1 MLRFAVRPAT
11 PPLLRNPPAAGGA
24 VAIIPA
30 RYASTRFPAKPL
42 ADIGGRT
49 MIEHVYRHAAD
60 ARSVDLV
67 LVATDDDRIARAV
80 SAFGGEVR
88 MTRPDHASGTDR
100 LAEVAGGL
108 DCDLIVNVQGDEPL
122 ITPGVIDAAVAAAAD
137 PAVAMST
144 LRCPL
149 ADADALRDPD
159 VVKVAVDRSGHA
171 LFFSRAP
178 IGLGRDAAPATPVA
192 VDRHIGLYVYRRP
205 FLLALSRLEPTPLE
219 RAERLEQLRALEHG
233 HRIMT
238 TRIDDDPIGV
248 DTPADLDRVRRRLAA
263 GAPA

>member
-1 MLRFAVRPAT
+1 MRPAT
-11 PPLLRNPPAAGGA
+11 LPLPHNTPAAGGA

-30 RYASTRFPAKPL
+30 RYASTRLPAKPL

-60 ARSVDLV
+60 ARSVDRV

-80 SAFGGEVR
+80 TAFGGDVR
-88 MTRPDHASGTDR
+88 MTRADHASGTDR
-100 LAEVAGGL
+100 LAEVAAGL
-108 DCDLIVNVQGDEPL
+108 DCDLVVNVQGDEPL
-122 ITPGVIDAAVAAAAD
+122 IAPEVIDAAVAAAAD

-149 ADADALRDPD
+149 AGADAWRDPD
-159 VVKVAVDRSGHA
+159 VVKVAVDRAGWA

-178 IGLGRDAAPATPVA
+178 IGAGLGATAAPPPA
-192 VDRHIGLYVYRRP
+192 VDKHLGLYVYRRP

-219 RAERLEQLRALEHG
+219 RAECLEQLRALEHG
-233 HRIMT
+233 HRVMT

>member
-1 MLRFAVRPAT
+1 MRPAT
-11 PPLLRNPPAAGGA
+11 PPPLRNPPPAGVTA
-24 VAIIPA
+24 AIIPA
-30 RYASTRFPAKPL
+30 RYASTRLPAKPL

-80 SAFGGEVR
+80 NAFGGEVR
-88 MTRPDHASGTDR
+88 MTRADHASGTDR
-100 LAEVAGGL
+100 LAEVAADL

-122 ITPGVIDAAVAAAAD
+122 IAPEVIDAAVAAAAD
-137 PAVAMST
+137 AAVAMST

-149 ADADALRDPD
+149 ADADAWRDPD
-159 VVKVAVDRSGHA
+159 VVKVAFDRAGYA
-171 LFFSRAP
+171 LLFSRAP
-178 IGLGRDAAPATPVA
+178 IGLDRDAAPATPVA

-233 HRIMT
+233 YRIMT

>member
-1 MLRFAVRPAT
+1 MRPAT
-11 PPLLRNPPAAGGA
+11 PPLPRNPPPAGA

-30 RYASTRFPAKPL
+30 RYASTRLPAKPL

-80 SAFGGEVR
+80 NAFGGEVR
-88 MTRPDHASGTDR
+88 MTRADHASGTDR
-100 LAEVAGGL
+100 LAEVAAGL
-108 DCDLIVNVQGDEPL
+108 DCDLVVNVQGDEPL
-122 ITPGVIDAAVAAAAD
+122 IAPEVIDAAVEAAAD

-149 ADADALRDPD
+149 ANADAWRDPD
-159 VVKVAVDRSGHA
+159 VVKVAVDRAGHA

-178 IGLGRDAAPATPVA
+178 IGLDRDAEPATPVA

-205 FLLALSRLEPTPLE
+205 LLLALSRLEPTPLE

-238 TRIDDDPIGV
+238 TLIDDDPIGV